1 MPDTRAK
8 RASTRPLALCPIASA
23 ASLPQALS
31 PLPDSE
37 GGKGTLYNARVP
49 RFNSLE
55 PRLHI
60 AEFNRSVAFYRDVL
74 GFEVLSTFPEEN
86 PSFALLARDG
96 VGLQI
101 GGIDTTKSP
110 VNPPTVTLYFDVG
123 DAMELF
129 EELKGKVAI
138 EWGPEVFF
146 YQRREFAFR
155 DPDRHLVIISEET
168 DDPVTALED

>member
-1 MPDTRAK
+1 VA
-8 RASTRPLALCPIASA
+8 
-23 ASLPQALS
+23 
-31 PLPDSE
+31 
-37 GGKGTLYNARVP
+37 

-60 AEFNRSVAFYRDVL
+60 SDFNRSVAFYRDVL
-74 GFEVLSTFPEEN
+74 GFEVLSIFPEQE

-110 VNPPTVTLYFDVG
+110 ANPPTVTLYFDVS
-123 DAMELF
+123 DALALLDA
-129 EELKGKVAI
+129 LKGKVTI
-138 EWGPEVFF
+138 EWGPEVYF

-155 DPDRHLVIISEET
+155 DPDGHLVIVSEET
-168 DDPVTALED
+168 DDPVTCVEE